1 VVRAVRGLTV
11 LHRFLGLYS
20 HWRTVPGS
28 GRTADSI
35 GTGCRM
41 ADGPHPTTVDEAVA
55 PQPGEPGGMK
65 QLLSRWLNWAI
76 GTIDLDNEP
85 PPRDLINAWIAVAAA
100 VVVGAVLGL
109 QDWQSVRDKP
119 QFARY
124 LFVDAVAAFVL
135 TPLFVS
141 AQLGLR
147 EVATSLLRRLDQ
159 DEVIRAGE
167 DKETPSDFGKKLNDR
182 LDHPLVVRGTALLTA
197 GYLTYELLEERNEM
211 TSPSATVLIA
221 ITLVVSVALFYLA
234 VLTIIQISIACRRIG
249 KFLYKCKVNV
259 QPLHPDRC
267 GGLRP
272 VGHMLDLVLTA
283 AAILGGA
290 GLCIFLAVQ
299 DTPSGPTR
307 RPESYVLAIFY
318 FALLPRAF
326 YNLLWVPHLR
336 MKERQKEVL
345 IPVIREFRHAV
356 SPTSPSATEDIIP
369 LGPDNA
375 RRLKAKADSLSA
387 ITSQSKEIAN
397 AYPVWPLPTRPLQG
411 LIATAILPVAIPV
424 VTAIISSFLT
434 RAP

>member
-1 VVRAVRGLTV
+1 
-11 LHRFLGLYS
+11 
-20 HWRTVPGS
+20 
-28 GRTADSI
+28 
-35 GTGCRM
+35 
-41 ADGPHPTTVDEAVA
+41 
-55 PQPGEPGGMK
+55 MK
-65 QLLSRWLNWAI
+65 QLLQHPRKSVT

-85 PPRDLINAWIAVAAA
+85 PRHDLLNAWIAVAAA

-119 QFARY
+119 EFARY
-124 LFVDAVAAFVL
+124 LFVDAIAAFVL

-147 EVATSLLRRLDQ
+147 EIATSLLRRLDH
-159 DEVIRAGE
+159 DEVIRASEKSG
-167 DKETPSDFGKKLNDR
+167 TPSDFAKQLNAR
-182 LDHPLVVRGTALLTA
+182 LDHPLVEVGTALLTA
-197 GYLTYELLEERNEM
+197 GYLTYELLDARNELA
-211 TSPSATVLIA
+211 SPPATLLIA
-221 ITLVVSVALFYLA
+221 ITLVVQVTLFYLA

-249 KFLYKCKVNV
+249 RFLRQCKLNV

-272 VGHMLDLVLTA
+272 VGHMLDLVLSA

-318 FALLPRAF
+318 LALLPRAF

-336 MKERQKEVL
+336 MKERQEEVL
-345 IPVIREFRHAV
+345 KPVMREFRDAV
-356 SPTSPSATEDIIP
+356 RRTSPPATEDIIP
-369 LGPDNA
+369 LGTDNA

-397 AYPVWPLPTRPLQG
+397 AYPVWPLRTRPLQG
-411 LIATAILPVAIPV
+411 LIATAVLPVAIPV
-424 VTAIISSFLT
+424 VTAIISGFLT